1 MSRCYVAHVTTTKAG
16 AERAGHAERA
26 SRANSPRAQTGG
38 GPARGAEP
46 TDRRVRRSRR
56 ELHRALVELSIEK
69 GYDAVTVDDLAG
81 RADIARRTFYA
92 HYVDKDDLLR
102 AIVDE
107 LLADLLKDIGAV
119 QPPDMRS
126 VRGTVVKQMF
136 THGQDHRDVYRVI
149 LAGAGG
155 GLGLRL
161 LANTLSDYATD
172 VFNAQCQKLGLTP
185 RLPIDFVAR
194 SFVGQHLTLLRWW
207 LDGQT
212 DYTLDAM
219 TDMRVETMIHGE
231 AWALGFDPDDITFDR
246 SELAERSQVR
256 PEVRRGSR

>member
-1 MSRCYVAHVTTTKAG
+1 MTS
-16 AERAGHAERA
+16 ERA
-26 SRANSPRAQTGG
+26 T
-38 GPARGAEP
+38 AEP

-69 GYDAVTVDDLAG
+69 GYDAVTVDDLAS

-92 HYVDKDDLLR
+92 HYVDKDGLLR

-107 LLADLLKDIGAV
+107 LLAELLTEIGAV
-119 QPPDMRS
+119 QPTDMRNL
-126 VRGTVVKQMF
+126 RGTVVKQMF
-136 THGQDHRDVYRVI
+136 AHGQSNRDIYRVI

-161 LANTLSDYATD
+161 LANTVADYATD
-172 VFNAQCQKLGLTP
+172 VFTAQCQTLGLTP

-194 SFVGQHLTLLRWW
+194 SFVGQHLTLMRWW

-212 DYTLDAM
+212 DYTLDEM
-219 TDMRVETMIHGE
+219 TTMRVETLIHGE
-231 AWALGFDPDDITFDR
+231 AWALGFDDGDITFDR
-246 SELAERSQVR
+246 SELA
-256 PEVRRGSR
+256 

>member
-1 MSRCYVAHVTTTKAG
+1 MRTVKA
-16 AERAGHAERA
+16 AAQ
-26 SRANSPRAQTGG
+26 QTGD
-38 GPARGAEP
+38 PAARVNARGRAADGAVRGAEP

-92 HYVDKDDLLR
+92 HYTDRDDLLR

-107 LLADLLKDIGAV
+107 LLADLIKTIGT
-119 QPPDMRS
+119 QPIDMRN

-136 THGQDHRDVYRVI
+136 THGRDNRDTYRVI
-149 LAGAGG
+149 LAGAAG

-161 LANTLSDYATD
+161 LANTLSDYAID
-172 VFNAQCQKLGLTP
+172 VFSEQCQALGLTP

-194 SFVGQHLTLLRWW
+194 SFVGQYLTLMRWW
-207 LDGQT
+207 LDGQN
-212 DYTLDAM
+212 DYTLDEM
-219 TDMRVETMIHGE
+219 TAMRVEILLHGE
-231 AWALGFDPDDITFDR
+231 TWALGFNEGDITFDR
-246 SELAERSQVR
+246 SHLDADGQEAR
-256 PEVRRGSR
+256 

>member
-1 MSRCYVAHVTTTKAG
+1 MTTAKAPAQHTG
-16 AERAGHAERA
+16 DARADVPASARRRIAEG
-26 SRANSPRAQTGG
+26 T
-38 GPARGAEP
+38 ARGVEP

-69 GYDAVTVDDLAG
+69 GYDAVTVDDLAS

-102 AIVDE
+102 AIVNE
-107 LLADLLKDIGAV
+107 LLADLLTNIDA
-119 QPPDMRS
+119 QPTDMRS
-126 VRGTVVKQMF
+126 LRGTVVKQMF
-136 THGQDHRDVYRVI
+136 AHGQDNRDVYRVI

-161 LANTLSDYATD
+161 LANTLSDHATAI
-172 VFNAQCQKLGLTP
+172 FNEQCQTLDVTP

-207 LDGQT
+207 LDAQT
-212 DYTLDAM
+212 EYTLNEM
-219 TDMRVETMIHGE
+219 TAMRVETLIHGE
-231 AWALGFDPDDITFDR
+231 AWALGFNEGDISFDR
-246 SELAERSQVR
+246 SELAD
-256 PEVRRGSR
+256 

>member
-1 MSRCYVAHVTTTKAG
+1 MTAAKPTAAG
-16 AERAGHAERA
+16 AL
-26 SRANSPRAQTGG
+26 
-38 GPARGAEP
+38 RGAEP

-56 ELHRALVELSIEK
+56 ELHRALIELSIEK

-102 AIVDE
+102 AIVDD
-107 LLADLLKDIGAV
+107 LLADLLTSVGAV
-119 QPPDMRS
+119 QPTDMRS
-126 VRGTVVKQMF
+126 LRGTVVKQMF
-136 THGQDHRDVYRVI
+136 AHGQDNRDVYRVI

-161 LANTLSDYATD
+161 LANTIADRATE
-172 VFNAQCQKLGLTP
+172 VFSAQCQNLGVSP

-194 SFVGQHLTLLRWW
+194 SFVGQHLTLMRWW

-212 DYTLDAM
+212 DYTLDQM
-219 TDMRVETMIHGE
+219 TAMRVDTLIHGE
-231 AWALGFDPDDITFDR
+231 AWALGFDEGDITFDR
-246 SELAERSQVR
+246 SDFTQ
-256 PEVRRGSR
+256 